1 MPRTLLLA
9 LIATAI
15 TACNKSS
22 STLGANA
29 GDKLRKQP
37 LRDMSGESRR
47 EEQTVVTDIA
57 VTH

>member
-9 LIATAI
+9 LIATAVS
-15 TACNKSS
+15 ACNKPSA
-22 STLGANA
+22 TLGTNA
-29 GDKLRKQP
+29 GDNLRKQP

-47 EEQTVVTDIA
+47 EEHTVVTDIA